1 MSCILRKFPRFLPL
15 FLLLLALMAASVQAA
30 ERKAPKEGVLLVAF
44 GTSVP
49 EALPSFKA
57 VDASFKAAFPD
68 SPVVWAYTSQII
80 RRKLAKQGRPVG
92 GISDG
97 LAELA
102 KGGVKLV
109 RVQSLHVMPGEEFT
123 ELERAVL
130 LDLQKHPGRFEAVYL
145 GRPLLESH
153 KDALRVSKAVLAD
166 MGDKRQK
173 GEAVVL
179 MGHCLLYTSPSP
191 RD

>member
-80 RRKLAKQGRPVG
+80 RRKLAKQDRPVG

-102 KGGVKLV
+102 RDGVKLV
-109 RVQSLHVMPGEEFT
+109 PAR
-123 ELERAVL
+123 
-130 LDLQKHPGRFEAVYL
+130 
-145 GRPLLESH
+145 
-153 KDALRVSKAVLAD
+153 DARRGIHGAGA
-166 MGDKRQK
+166 G
-173 GEAVVL
+173 GAA
-179 MGHCLLYTSPSP
+179 
-191 RD
+191 